1 MHTVMPSWVTK
12 DLPPFQ
18 FLKGKV
24 CTTVGAMFFIL
35 PSPDFVNNHPKK
47 SVGLRLGNRC
57 KARKYGISHFN
68 AKTADIDGL
77 FRQNPDQN
85 IIPHAKNPSQFSKGL
100 ETGC

>member
-1 MHTVMPSWVTK
+1 MHQVQAGDGQNHT
-12 DLPPFQ
+12 DLFQ

-24 CTTVGAMFFIL
+24 CTTVGAAFFIL
-35 PSPDFVNNHPKK
+35 LPPDFVNNHPKK

-85 IIPHAKNPSQFSKGL
+85 KVFSRKS
-100 ETGC
+100 C